1 MLFEKVLYPF
11 DGKKASLE
19 VKPYVLKLKEAG
31 CKEVHLLYVL
41 VPSEWGILAK
51 EEYDCIEKIEALK
64 AAIEEGFVDA
74 LLRMFK
80 KMEEVASEFE
90 KEGVKTKVVMIP
102 GELDEVISEY
112 AKKNDVKLVAL
123 GITSESLSFFRVGK
137 VLDIIKA
144 LDRPILIVKSPEE
157 EG

>member
-31 CKEVHLLYVL
+31 CREVHLLYVL

>member
-11 DGKKASLE
+11 DGRKASLE

-41 VPSEWGILAK
+41 VPSNWGLLAK
-51 EEYDCIEKIEALK
+51 EEYDCVEKIEALR
-64 AAIEEGFVDA
+64 AALEEGYVDA
-74 LLRMFK
+74 LLRMFR
-80 KMEEVASEFE
+80 KMEEVASEFNRL
-90 KEGVKTKVVMIP
+90 GVKTRVVMIP
-102 GELDEVISEY
+102 GELDEVISKY
-112 AKKNDVKLVAL
+112 AEKRDIKLVAL
-123 GITSESLSFFRVGK
+123 GITSESLSFFRIGK

-157 EG
+157 ES